1 MTPYD
6 AVMVGLV
13 LAGMI
18 WGAIRGMTWQ
28 MASIASLVLAY
39 FFAQQVSAYLVPY
52 IPGDPIV
59 KRAGSMLA
67 AYVLMSA
74 GVHFVAWTVRATLKK
89 MRFEAYDRHLGMVL
103 GGLEGSLLG
112 LVGTMFVVSLAP
124 AMREPIFSSASGRFV
139 AHVMDSAGP
148 ALPTEVR
155 NAVSPFWAHVK
166 DTEHSPATQVAS
178 PDPDSKTPPDGSP
191 LQDLARRARA
201 RIGKVAGDAV
211 QSEVDQLGDQGDA
224 RNLKRR

>member
-1 MTPYD
+1 MTTYD

-13 LAGMI
+13 LAGMV

-28 MASIASLVLAY
+28 VASIVSLVLAY
-39 FFAQQVSAYLVPY
+39 FFAHQVSAYLVPY

-67 AYVLMSA
+67 AYVLVSA
-74 GVHFVAWTVRATLKK
+74 GVYFVAWTVRATLKK
-89 MRFEAYDRHLGMVL
+89 MKFEAYDRHLGMLL

-112 LVGTMFVVSLAP
+112 VVGTMFVVSLAP
-124 AMREPIFSSASGRFV
+124 SLREPIFSSASGRAV
-139 AHVMDSAGP
+139 AHIMDSAGP
-148 ALPTEVR
+148 ALPAEVR
-155 NAVSPFWAHVK
+155 DVVTPFWAHVK
-166 DTEHSPATQVAS
+166 DTEHSPATQVAT
-178 PDPDSKTPPDGSP
+178 PNQDPQAPPDGSS

-201 RIGKVAGDAV
+201 RIGKAAGDAV
-211 QSEVDQLGDQGDA
+211 QSEVDQLGDQGDT

>member
-28 MASIASLVLAY
+28 VASIASLVLAY
-39 FFAQQVSAYLVPY
+39 FFARQVSAYIVPY
-52 IPGDPIV
+52 IPGDPLV

-67 AYVLMSA
+67 AYVLMSV
-74 GVHFVAWTVRATLKK
+74 GVYFVAWTVRATLKK
-89 MRFEAYDRHLGMVL
+89 MKFEAYDRHLGMLL

-112 LVGTMFVVSLAP
+112 VVGTMFVVSLAP
-124 AMREPIFSSASGRFV
+124 AMREPIFSSASGRAV
-139 AHVMDSAGP
+139 AHIMDSAGP
-148 ALPTEVR
+148 ALPAEIRDAIT
-155 NAVSPFWAHVK
+155 PFLAHVK
-166 DTEHSPATQVAS
+166 DTEHSPATQVAT
-178 PDPDSKTPPDGSP
+178 PDQDPQTPTDGPS
-191 LQDLARRARA
+191 LRDLARRARA
-201 RIGKVAGDAV
+201 RIGKAAGNAV

-224 RNLKRR
+224 REFNRR

>member
-28 MASIASLVLAY
+28 VASIASLVLAY
-39 FFAQQVSAYLVPY
+39 FFAHQVSAYIVPY
-52 IPGDPIV
+52 IPGDPVV
-59 KRAGSMLA
+59 KRAGSMLG

-74 GVHFVAWTVRATLKK
+74 GVYFIAWSVRATLKK
-89 MRFEAYDRHLGMVL
+89 MKFEAYDRHLGMVL

-124 AMREPIFSSASGRFV
+124 AMREPIFSSATGRVV

-155 NAVSPFWAHVK
+155 DVVSPFWAHLK
-166 DTEHSPATQVAS
+166 DTDHSPATQVAT
-178 PDPDSKTPPDGSP
+178 PNQDSETPADGSSV
-191 LQDLARRARA
+191 QDLARRARA
-201 RIGKVAGDAV
+201 RIGKAAGAAV
-211 QSEVDQLGDQGDA
+211 ESEVEQLGNQDDA
-224 RNLKRR
+224 RDLKRR